1 MTIASPSRQETIVL
15 GENSANSRKSDASI
29 GQVAT
34 VLVVDN
40 DPAVRH
46 LVTTALEGRGH
57 KVRTA
62 TNGREALDKVRLDP
76 PDAILL
82 DLMTPTTDG
91 WSFLATQRMSSAEGR
106 TPVLVMSAV
115 GGRYL
120 ARELGARGFL
130 AKPFDLEALETALTS
145 VL

>member
-1 MTIASPSRQETIVL
+1 MCTTAYDDSLTKQAGDRIVL
-15 GENSANSRKSDASI
+15 GENGAASRKSDVSI
-29 GQVAT
+29 GQSAT

-82 DLMTPTTDG
+82 DLMTPTRI
-91 WSFLATQRMSSAEGR
+91 A
-106 TPVLVMSAV
+106 
-115 GGRYL
+115 
-120 ARELGARGFL
+120 GASWQPSGC
-130 AKPFDLEALETALTS
+130 
-145 VL
+145 

>member
-1 MTIASPSRQETIVL
+1 MLGGNDATIRTC
-15 GENSANSRKSDASI
+15 DAPR
-29 GQVAT
+29 GQGAT

-40 DPAVRH
+40 DPAVRD

-57 KVRTA
+57 TVRTA
-62 TNGREALDKVRLDP
+62 TTGREALDTVRRDP

-106 TPVLVMSAV
+106 APVLVMSAV

-130 AKPFDLEALETALTS
+130 AKPFDREALETALAS